1 MADASIQLRELGA
14 RLKAAGARDIK
25 LEMTRGLRAGAAPL
39 IPLVHAAAIAQL
51 PKAGGLNQQVAGQ
64 RVSVSVTT
72 GKNAAVRLKTTAP
85 DTKQTDSGYVRHP
98 TFGRRGRGQWKTQSI
113 PAAVGWWSKTLE
125 DAAPKVHPAMEAV
138 LKLIAIKVR
147 GL

>member
-1 MADASIQLRELGA
+1 VADASKQLQEIGA

-39 IPLVHAAAIAQL
+39 VPLVRQAAIAQL
-51 PKAGGLNQQVAGQ
+51 PKSGGLNQQVAGQ
-64 RVSVSVTT
+64 RVTVSVTT
-72 GKNAAVRLKTTAP
+72 GRAAAVRLKTTAP

-98 TFGRRGRGQWKTQSI
+98 TFGRRGPGQWKTQQI

-125 DAAPKVHPAMEAV
+125 DATPAVRPALEAV
-138 LKLIAIKVR
+138 LKVIAIKVR